1 MAGRMRGKLP
11 ERRILLLIGAV
22 QFVNILDFMMVL
34 PLGPDFARSLA
45 IPTSQL
51 GLVGA
56 SYTAAAAL
64 TGIVGSLI
72 LDRFDRRKA
81 LGATLL
87 GLAAGTVAGA
97 FATGLESMLAA
108 RILAGAFGGPVAS
121 LSLAVVS
128 DVVPAERRGRAMGA
142 VMGGFAVASVLGVP
156 AGLELAQLG
165 GWRSPFVAVAILG
178 VSLAATALAVLPPL
192 DAHLRARPRA
202 TSGAGEVLLRP
213 AGVLALLATGALM
226 TAQFAIVPNISAYWQ
241 FNLGYPR
248 ERLGLLFVL
257 GGAVSFAAMRLAGR
271 LADRAGA
278 ALAVAAATVPH
289 AAVVLAAFV
298 FPAREPPALV
308 LFVGFMAASAFR
320 MVPIQALSSRVPEPE
335 ERARFMS
342 AQSVVQHL
350 GAATGALVASR
361 MLREL
366 PGGSL
371 VGMAGVGLF
380 AVALAA
386 TVPALLWLLE
396 QRVRRRE
403 GAEPAPS
410 SGSATPAPTS

>member
-1 MAGRMRGKLP
+1 MRGTLP
-11 ERRILLLIGAV
+11 ERRTLLLIGAV

-45 IPTSQL
+45 IPTSKL

-81 LGATLL
+81 LGVALL

-97 FATGLESMLAA
+97 FATGLGSMLAA

-156 AGLELAQLG
+156 AGLELARLG

-192 DAHLRARPRA
+192 DAHLRARSTA

-213 AGVLALLATGALM
+213 AAVLALLATGALM

-248 ERLGLLFVL
+248 EHLGLLFVL
-257 GGAVSFAAMRLAGR
+257 GGAVSFAAMRLAGH

-278 ALAVAAATVPH
+278 ALAVAAATVPY

-350 GAATGALVASR
+350 GAATGALVASG

-410 SGSATPAPTS
+410 GGAATPAPTS